1 MYSMK
6 YLLIWVV
13 FLVLFYIFLRWVIR
27 RTPVTEDD
35 GREVRGISSSF
46 KERAGDTFYGAIYY
60 LCSAFLID
68 KIVGFLDN
76 TPLMP

>member
-35 GREVRGISSSF
+35 DLKVRRISRLL
-46 KERAGDTFYGAIYY
+46 ER
-60 LCSAFLID
+60 LNEKWNPSR
-68 KIVGFLDN
+68 K
-76 TPLMP
+76 

>member
-35 GREVRGISSSF
+35 GREVRRISRLL
-46 KERAGDTFYGAIYY
+46 ER
-60 LCSAFLID
+60 LNEKWSRN
-68 KIVGFLDN
+68 KK
-76 TPLMP
+76 

>member
-13 FLVLFYIFLRWVIR
+13 FLVLFYIFLRWDIR

-35 GREVRGISSSF
+35 GREVRRISRLL
-46 KERAGDTFYGAIYY
+46 ER
-60 LCSAFLID
+60 LNE
-68 KIVGFLDN
+68 KWN
-76 TPLMP
+76 PNRK

>member
-35 GREVRGISSSF
+35 DLKVRRISRLL
-46 KERAGDTFYGAIYY
+46 ER
-60 LCSAFLID
+60 LNE
-68 KIVGFLDN
+68 KWN
-76 TPLMP
+76 PNRK

>member
-27 RTPVTEDD
+27 QTPVTEDD
-35 GREVRGISSSF
+35 DLKVRRISRLL
-46 KERAGDTFYGAIYY
+46 ER
-60 LCSAFLID
+60 LNEKWNLNR
-68 KIVGFLDN
+68 K
-76 TPLMP
+76 

>member
-27 RTPVTEDD
+27 RTLVTEDD
-35 GREVRGISSSF
+35 GREVRRISRLL
-46 KERAGDTFYGAIYY
+46 ER
-60 LCSAFLID
+60 LNE
-68 KIVGFLDN
+68 KWN
-76 TPLMP
+76 PNRK

>member
-6 YLLIWVV
+6 YLLIWAV

-35 GREVRGISSSF
+35 DLKVRRISRLL
-46 KERAGDTFYGAIYY
+46 ER
-60 LCSAFLID
+60 LNE
-68 KIVGFLDN
+68 KWN
-76 TPLMP
+76 PNRK